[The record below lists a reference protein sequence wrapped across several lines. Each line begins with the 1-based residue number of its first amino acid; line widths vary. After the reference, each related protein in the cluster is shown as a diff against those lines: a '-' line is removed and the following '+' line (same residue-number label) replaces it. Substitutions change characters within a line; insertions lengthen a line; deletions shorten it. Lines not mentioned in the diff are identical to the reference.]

1 MESEFTTS
9 LSLAAQNI
17 INCFVNDD
25 KSEVYENW
33 KSLVSTLNR
42 YIKYS
47 AIPHIPNVPLAM
59 FLYVM
64 KYTSKRAEENSI
76 RAISTFGVIM
86 NAIENTEGEEK
97 LDYLALLSPLLTYY
111 KKYFKNVDNY
121 SLFPITVPKKTE
133 TFNQTIIDWGNTNNV
148 FDSIFLY
155 IYDQIDIDSQPFFG
169 NEEIRNKFISSKN
182 AFFDEYNQKQQESD
196 GILDGERA
204 LIDCYD
210 RMNQVGKCPIY
221 VPSDANNE
229 INNKTYGLIPHKI
242 SFSVIK
248 YFLHETSGPMSEGE
262 LNSQIMFDIQEG
274 FINISCIGINEQ
286 YLKNEFSLP
295 VRECRVRKIEQ
306 YIEMLFD
313 TKAYRD
319 TNHKYGNVDNIPMA
333 MELHFEHFKLSEISL
348 DFIVGDQG
356 SMRTI
361 HLYGYA
367 SK

>member
-1 MESEFTTS
+1 MESELTTS
-9 LSLAAQNI
+9 LSSAAQNI
-17 INCFVNDD
+17 INCFVNGD

-33 KSLVSTLNR
+33 KTLVSTLNR
-42 YIKYS
+42 FAKYS
-47 AIPHIPNVPLAM
+47 AIPHIPSVPLAM

-64 KYTSKRAEENSI
+64 KYSSKRTEENSI

-86 NAIENTEGEEK
+86 NAIENTGGIEK
-97 LDYLALLSPLLTYY
+97 LEFLALLSPLLTYY

-133 TFNQTIIDWGNTNNV
+133 TFDQSIIDWGNTNVV

-155 IYDQIDIDSQPFFG
+155 IYGQIDIDSQPFFG
-169 NEEIRNKFISSKN
+169 NEEIRKKFISSKN

-204 LIDCYD
+204 LNDCYD

-229 INNKTYGLIPHKI
+229 INNKTYGLIPNKI
-242 SFSVIK
+242 SFCVSK
-248 YFLHETSGPMSEGE
+248 YFLHETSGAMSEGE
-262 LNSQIMFDIQEG
+262 LNAQIMFDIQDG
-274 FINISCIGINEQ
+274 FINISCMGINEQ

-295 VRECRVRKIEQ
+295 LRESRVRKLDQ
-306 YIEMLFD
+306 YIEMSFD
-313 TKAYRD
+313 TKAYR
-319 TNHKYGNVDNIPMA
+319 NPNRKFGNVDNIPMA
-333 MELHFEHFKLSEISL
+333 MEIHFEHFKLTEISL
-348 DFIVGDQG
+348 DFIVGEHA
-356 SMRTI
+356 SMRTL

-367 SK
+367 Y